1 MGGSPF
7 PERAREG
14 WQSVRRA
21 RHSARAP
28 RYLATAVLLVFLAL
42 GVCAAFFRPAAA
54 TLLAPSRPSADAPS
68 EDFALQ
74 FARAY
79 LSYDAARPG
88 ERARAL
94 APYLGNRLSEGA
106 GLQPLHGTQ
115 SVEWIEVASDQRA
128 LAGGRLVTVAAQ
140 VSTQRQPL
148 YLAVEVR
155 HDPGRPLEL
164 LGYPALVGAPAIAA
178 AAPAPNREAVT
189 DPGLSEVVD
198 RVLRNYL
205 SAAAPDLKA
214 DLMPDAEVTLPTR
227 RLALEEVQSLL
238 WLDGPGSGAVLAT
251 AIASDRSGTTYT
263 LTYEL
268 GIAYRERPYVD
279 FIEVVPTAS

>member
-1 MGGSPF
+1 MSASPF
-7 PERAREG
+7 PERARTG
-14 WQSVRRA
+14 WQSLRRA

-28 RYLATAVLLVFLAL
+28 RYLATCVLLVFLAL
-42 GVCAAFFRPAAA
+42 GARAAFFAPPAA
-54 TLLAPSRPSADAPS
+54 TLLAPSRPAADAPG

-94 APYLGNRLSEGA
+94 APYLGDRLSEGA
-106 GLQPLHGTQ
+106 GLQPPHGTQ
-115 SVEWIEVASDQRA
+115 SVEWIEVASDQLA
-128 LAGGRLVTVAAQ
+128 LAGGRLVTVAAK
-140 VSTQRQPL
+140 VSTQRLPL
-148 YLAVEVR
+148 YLAVDVR
-155 HDPGRPLEL
+155 HDRGGPLEL
-164 LGYPALVGAPAIAA
+164 LGYPALIGAPAIAA
-178 AAPAPNREAVT
+178 AAPPPNREAVS
-189 DPGLSEVVD
+189 DPGLNEVVD

-214 DLMPDAEVTLPTR
+214 DLTADAEVTLPTR
-227 RLALEEVQSLL
+227 RLVLEEVQSLL
-238 WLDGPGSGAVLAT
+238 WLDGPGSDAVLAT
-251 AIASDRSGTTYT
+251 AIASDPSGATYT

-268 GIAYRERPYVD
+268 GIAYRERPYVN